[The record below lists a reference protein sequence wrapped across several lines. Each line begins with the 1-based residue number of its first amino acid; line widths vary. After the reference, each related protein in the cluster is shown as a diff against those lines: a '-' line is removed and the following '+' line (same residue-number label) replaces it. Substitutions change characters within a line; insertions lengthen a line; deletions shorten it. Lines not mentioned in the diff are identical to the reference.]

1 MRISDWSS
9 DVCSSDLALRDE
21 AADREAEHI
30 DLIEVQRLDEGRAAV
45 GHAIDGRR
53 ILARRTGD
61 AGIIEQDH
69 GAALGQAIGDEGI
82 PVIEPAA
89 KMLEEKKRRPA
100 LGAESGRAT
109 CRERVGQ
116 YV

>member
-9 DVCSSDLALRDE
+9 DVCSSD
-21 AADREAEHI
+21 
-30 DLIEVQRLDEGRAAV
+30 LDEGRAAV

-89 KMLEEKKRRPA
+89 KMLEEKKRRTALGAVPA
-100 LGAESGRAT
+100 LGVADTVNLEIGRAS
-109 CRERVGQ
+109 CRERVCQ
-116 YV
+116 

>member
-9 DVCSSDLALRDE
+9 DVCSSDL
-21 AADREAEHI
+21 
-30 DLIEVQRLDEGRAAV
+30 
-45 GHAIDGRR
+45 
-53 ILARRTGD
+53 
-61 AGIIEQDH
+61 H

-100 LGAESGRAT
+100 LGAVPAIGVADTVNLDELSGGGNLGVGHNLSFPGLPAT
-109 CRERVGQ
+109 CMAGVSSVNKAGSGARKRTRLTSSH
-116 YV
+116 